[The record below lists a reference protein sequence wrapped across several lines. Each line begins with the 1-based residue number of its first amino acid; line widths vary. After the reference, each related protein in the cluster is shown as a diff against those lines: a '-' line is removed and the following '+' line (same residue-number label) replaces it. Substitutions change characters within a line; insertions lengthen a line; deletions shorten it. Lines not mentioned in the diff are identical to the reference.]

1 MSEWEREV
9 PVRLGI
15 DFGTTRTVVA
25 FCDRGNYPV
34 VGFADE
40 AGDIVEAYPSVLA
53 ERQGEMRFG
62 FEAEQVATNPE
73 WTVVRSFKRLL
84 NDPSPGATAQ
94 VGSTTVRLTDLLTRF
109 FLALRAALR
118 TKSTL
123 APLLG
128 KKESLEVFVA
138 APANAHSTQRFLS
151 LDAFRRAGFDVLG
164 LLNEPSAAGFEYT
177 HRYRSTLSSRKD
189 HVVVYDIGGGTFDV
203 SLVRM
208 SGPLHEVIATAGI
221 NRLGGD
227 DFDQALFDLAL
238 SKLRVKASSLS
249 ARATS
254 LLLEQ
259 CRQVKERLHPSSR
272 RLTLELTSCL
282 GSSAP
287 KPELSIDVGEFYEKC
302 SPLVDRTIEAL
313 LGVTRT
319 LDPAADASTLPAEL
333 AGIYVVGGASSLP
346 CVGRTL
352 REAFGKKV
360 HRSPYPSAS
369 AAIGLAIAADSG
381 AGLELSDKFSRVF
394 GVFREGLGGSE
405 VTFDP
410 IFQRD
415 VALPQKL
422 DTPAVVER
430 TYRAAHN
437 VGHFRYIECSDV
449 DRSGRPR
456 GDMANFADIY
466 FPFDPGLQNQ
476 RAALPTVGV
485 HRFGGDGGPLIRETY
500 AVDAHGIVE
509 VRITNLD
516 HDYELAYRLTPA
528 NAATS

>member
-1 MSEWEREV
+1 
-9 PVRLGI
+9 VRLGI

-34 VGFADE
+34 AGFSDAD
-40 AGDIVEAYPSVLA
+40 GDIIEAYPSVVA
-53 ERQGEMRFG
+53 EKGGEFRFG
-62 FEAEQVATNPE
+62 FDAEQVESNPD

-84 NDPSPGATAQ
+84 NDPSPDANAQ
-94 VGSTTVRLTDLLTRF
+94 IGSTTIRLGDLLTRF
-109 FLALRAALR
+109 FVAFRTALR

-128 KKESLEVFVA
+128 KKESFEVFIA

-151 LDAFRRAGFDVLG
+151 LDAFRRAGFQVLG

-177 HRYRSTLSSRKD
+177 HRYRNTLSSRKD

-208 SGPLHEVIATAGI
+208 SGPLHEVVATAGI

-227 DFDQALFDLAL
+227 DFDQALLDLAL
-238 SKLRVKASSLS
+238 SKLRLS
-249 ARATS
+249 KSALPQRALS

-282 GSSAP
+282 GSTAP
-287 KPELSIDVGEFYEKC
+287 TPELSIDVGEFYDRC
-302 SPLVDRTIEAL
+302 APLVERTLKAL
-313 LGVTRT
+313 LDVTQK
-319 LDPAADASTLPAEL
+319 LDPSADGTTLPAEL

-346 CVGRTL
+346 CVGRVL
-352 REAFGKKV
+352 RDSFGKKV

-369 AAIGLAIAADSG
+369 AAIGLAIAADGG

-422 DTPAVVER
+422 DAPAVVER

-449 DRSGRPR
+449 DRTGRPR

-466 FPFDPGLQNQ
+466 FPFDPRLQDR
-476 RAALPTVGV
+476 RAELPTVGV
-485 HRFGGDGGPLIRETY
+485 HRFGDGGPLIRETY

-509 VRITNLD
+509 VRIANLD
-516 HDYELAYRLTPA
+516 HDYELAYRLTPQSI
-528 NAATS
+528 ATTS